1 MLFVDQIKRSHRCG
15 ELRIADVGK
24 TVVLMGW
31 VQRVRDMG
39 GQIFVT
45 LRDVTGV
52 VQLRFDV
59 DDAANF
65 AAARQLRSEWV
76 VGISGQVASRGEH
89 VNPDMATGEIE
100 VVVQRME
107 VLGSSEPIPFP
118 IEEEVDAHEETRLR
132 FRYLDL
138 RRPPLQRRLLARSKA
153 NRITREYLAANDFHE
168 IETPILL
175 KSTPE
180 GARDYLVPSR
190 VQPGSFFALPQSP
203 QTLKQ
208 LLMVSGFDRYFQI
221 ARCFRD
227 EDLRADRQPE
237 FTQIDLEMSFVSED
251 DVIDLVEG
259 LMVELVKGLDGRD
272 VQRPFPR
279 LSYKEAM
286 SLYGS
291 DRPDLRY
298 PMSMQD
304 LTGIFADSEFKV
316 FASAIEAG
324 GLIKGIL
331 VPGGAAKSRKEIDAL
346 SEMVGRFGAKG
357 VLWFK
362 RELEEFKGPAVKF
375 LTDEE
380 LKRLDTRFSPVSGD
394 LILVLA
400 GPRTMVE
407 PALGHLRTVLGPE
420 TFPESLGA
428 LRFLWVERF
437 PMFEQDPETGAVHA
451 MHHPFP
457 QPAPE
462 DMERLEADPLGVNS
476 RAYDVV
482 LNGVELGGGSIRIHD
497 RTMQERVFRALGIP
511 DDEAE
516 AKFGFLLDALRY
528 GAPPHGG
535 LALGMDRIMM
545 MLTGSTSI
553 RDVIAFPKT
562 TRAADLMTG
571 SPSAADPAQLEE
583 LHLKVVHPA
592 AGKTD

>member
-1 MLFVDQIKRSHRCG
+1 MKRSHRCG
-15 ELRIADVGK
+15 ELRGSHAGK

-31 VQRVRDMG
+31 VHRVRDMG
-39 GQIFVT
+39 GRVFVT
-45 LRDVTGV
+45 LRDITGV
-52 VQLRFDV
+52 VQLRFDA
-59 DDAANF
+59 DDEVRF

-76 VGISGQVASRGEH
+76 VGVQGRVDSRGADA
-89 VNPDMATGEIE
+89 NPDMTTGEIE

-107 VLGSSEPIPFP
+107 VMATSEPIPFP
-118 IEEEVDAHEETRLR
+118 IEESVDAHEETRLR

-153 NRITREYLAANDFHE
+153 NRITRDYLLENDFHE
-168 IETPILL
+168 IETPLLL

-237 FTQIDLEMSFVSED
+237 FTQIDLEMSFVCED
-251 DVIDLVEG
+251 DIIDVVEG
-259 LMVELVKGLDGRD
+259 LLVALVRGLDGREIT
-272 VQRPFPR
+272 RPFPR
-279 LSYKEAM
+279 LSYEKAM

-298 PMSMQD
+298 PMPIRD
-304 LTGIFADSEFKV
+304 LGDV
-316 FASAIEAG
+316 FAASTFQVFSSAFESG
-324 GLIKGIL
+324 GVIKGIL
-331 VPGGAAKSRKEIDAL
+331 VPGGASKSRKDIDKL
-346 SEMVGRFGAKG
+346 SEIVGRFGAKG

-375 LTDEE
+375 LTEDE
-380 LKRLDTRFSPVSGD
+380 LKHLDTRFSPVPGD

-400 GPRTMVE
+400 GPPTMVA

-420 TFPESLGA
+420 AYPETLGE

-437 PMFEQDPETGAVHA
+437 PMFEQDAETGGVHA
-451 MHHPFP
+451 MHHPFT

-462 DMERLEADPLGVNS
+462 DLERLENDPLSVNS
-476 RAYDVV
+476 RAYDVI

-497 RTMQERVFRALGIP
+497 RKMQERVFRALGIEEE
-511 DDEAE
+511 EARE
-516 AKFGFLLDALRY
+516 KFGFLLDALQF

-535 LALGMDRIMM
+535 LALGMDRVVML
-545 MLTGSTSI
+545 LTGGASI

-571 SPSAADPAQLEE
+571 SPSRADPAQLEE
-583 LHLKVVHPA
+583 LHLKIVDPA

>member
-15 ELRIADVGK
+15 ELRGTHAGK

-31 VQRVRDMG
+31 VHRLRDMG

-45 LRDVTGV
+45 LRDVTGL
-52 VQLRFDV
+52 VQLRFDP
-59 DDAANF
+59 DDEANR
-65 AAARQLRSEWV
+65 ATAKQLRSEWV
-76 VGISGQVASRGEH
+76 VGVEGRVESRGENI
-89 VNPDMATGEIE
+89 NPDMATGEIE
-100 VVVQRME
+100 VVVQRLE
-107 VLGSSEPIPFP
+107 VLSQSDTIPFP
-118 IEEEVDAHEETRLR
+118 IEEDVDAHEETRLR

-138 RRPPLQRRLLARSKA
+138 RRPPMQRRLVARSKA
-153 NRITREYLAANDFHE
+153 NRITRDYLLANNFLE

-190 VQPGSFFALPQSP
+190 VQPGTFFALPQSP

-237 FTQIDLEMSFVSED
+237 FTQVDLEMSFVCED
-251 DVIDLVEG
+251 DIIEIVEG
-259 LMVELVKGLDGRD
+259 LLVELVKGIDGRT
-272 VQRPFPR
+272 VTQPFPR
-279 LSYKEAM
+279 ISYERAM
-286 SLYGS
+286 ALYGS
-291 DRPDLRY
+291 DRPDLRF
-298 PMSMQD
+298 PMALRD
-304 LTGIFADSEFKV
+304 LTGDLAGSGFKV
-316 FASAIEAG
+316 FSSAIEAG
-324 GLIKGIL
+324 GMIKGIL
-331 VPGGAAKSRKEIDAL
+331 VPGGAAKSRKEIDKL
-346 SEMVGRFGAKG
+346 SEIVGRFGARG

-362 RELEEFKGPAVKF
+362 RDLEEFKGPAVKF
-375 LTDEE
+375 LTEEE
-380 LKRLDTRFSPVSGD
+380 LKHIDRQFSPVSGD

-420 TFPESLGA
+420 AYPETLGE

-437 PMFEQDPETGAVHA
+437 PMFERDEETGAVHA
-451 MHHPFP
+451 MHHPFT

-462 DMERLEADPLGVNS
+462 DIERLEDDPMNVSS

-497 RTMQERVFRALGIP
+497 QEMQERVFRALGI
-511 DDEAE
+511 DDEE
-516 AKFGFLLDALRY
+516 AQTKFGFLLDALRF

-535 LALGMDRIMM
+535 LALGMDRVVML
-545 MLTGSTSI
+545 LTGGTSI

-562 TRAADLMTG
+562 TRAADLLTG
-571 SPSAADPAQLEE
+571 SPSAADPAQLKE
-583 LHLKVVHPA
+583 LHLKIVQ
-592 AGKTD
+592 DLD

>member
-1 MLFVDQIKRSHRCG
+1 MLFVEQIKRSHRCG
-15 ELRIADVGK
+15 ELRSAHEGK

-31 VQRVRDMG
+31 VQRVRDLG
-39 GQIFVT
+39 GQVFVT

-52 VQLRFDV
+52 VQLRFDA
-59 DDAANF
+59 DDEATF
-65 AAARQLRSEWV
+65 SAARRLRSEWV
-76 VGISGQVASRGEH
+76 VGVSGLVAGRGAD
-89 VNPDMATGEIE
+89 VNPDMATGDVE
-100 VVVQRME
+100 VVVRRME
-107 VLGSSEPIPFP
+107 VLGPADPIPFP
-118 IEEEVDAHEETRLR
+118 IEEDVDAHEETRLR

-138 RRPPLQRRLLARSKA
+138 RRPPLQRRVLARSEA
-153 NRITREYLAANDFHE
+153 NRITRDFLLRNDFVE

-203 QTLKQ
+203 QTIKQ

-237 FTQIDLEMSFVSED
+237 FTQIDLEMSFVCED
-251 DVIDLVEG
+251 DVIEVVEG
-259 LMVELVKGLDGRD
+259 LMVELVKGLDGREID
-272 VQRPFPR
+272 RPFPR
-279 LSYKEAM
+279 LSYEEAM
-286 SLYGS
+286 TLYGT

-298 PMSMQD
+298 PMAMQD
-304 LTGIFADSEFKV
+304 VTEAFSSSGFKV
-316 FASAIEAG
+316 FSSAVEAG
-324 GLIKGIL
+324 GVIKGIL
-331 VPGGAAKSRKEIDAL
+331 VPGGASKSRKEIDKL

-362 RELEEFKGPAVKF
+362 REQEEFRGPAVKF
-375 LTDEE
+375 LTEPE
-380 LKRLDTRFSPVSGD
+380 VNHLDTRFSPVSGD

-400 GPRTMVE
+400 GARSMVE

-420 TFPESLGA
+420 ARPDTLGE
-428 LRFLWVERF
+428 LSFLWVERF
-437 PMFEQDPETGAVHA
+437 PMFEADEETGAVHA
-451 MHHPFP
+451 MHHPFT

-462 DMERLEADPLGVNS
+462 DLASLETSPLDVNS

-497 RTMQERVFRALGIP
+497 REMQERVFRALGIG
-511 DDEAE
+511 DEE
-516 AKFGFLLDALRY
+516 ARVKFGFLLDALRY

-535 LALGMDRIMM
+535 LALGMDRVVM
-545 MLTGSTSI
+545 MLTGGSSI

-571 SPSAADPAQLEE
+571 SPSEADPAQLEE
-583 LHLKVVHPA
+583 LHLKIELPVS
-592 AGKTD
+592 GKTD

>member
-15 ELRIADVGK
+15 ELRAAHAGK

-31 VQRVRDMG
+31 VHRVRDMG
-39 GQIFVT
+39 GQVFVT

-76 VGISGQVASRGEH
+76 VGVEGRVDSRGADA
-89 VNPDMATGEIE
+89 NPDMATGEIE
-100 VVVQRME
+100 VVVRRME
-107 VLGSSEPIPFP
+107 VMAQSEPIPFP
-118 IEEEVDAHEETRLR
+118 IEEDVDAHEETRLR

-138 RRPPLQRRLLARSKA
+138 RRPPLQRRLLARSEA
-153 NRITREYLAANDFHE
+153 NRITRDYLLANDFHE

-237 FTQIDLEMSFVSED
+237 FTQIDLEMSFVCED
-251 DVIDLVEG
+251 DIIEIVEG

-279 LSYKEAM
+279 LSYEKAM

-298 PMSMQD
+298 PMAMRD
-304 LTGIFADSEFKV
+304 ITALFGDSEFKV
-316 FASAIEAG
+316 FSAALEAG
-324 GLIKGIL
+324 GVIKGIL
-331 VPGGAAKSRKEIDAL
+331 VPGGAAKSRKEIDQL
-346 SEMVGRFGAKG
+346 SEMVQRFGARG

-375 LTDEE
+375 LTEDE
-380 LKRLDTRFSPVSGD
+380 LKQLDTQFSPVSGD
-394 LILVLA
+394 MILVLA
-400 GPRTMVE
+400 GARTMVE
-407 PALGHLRTVLGPE
+407 PALGHLRTVLGPQAYPE
-420 TFPESLGA
+420 TLGE

-437 PMFEQDPETGAVHA
+437 PMFEKDEETGAVHA
-451 MHHPFP
+451 MHHPFT

-462 DMERLEADPLGVNS
+462 DMDRLESDPLAVNS

-482 LNGVELGGGSIRIHD
+482 LNGMELGGGSIRIHD
-497 RTMQERVFRALGIP
+497 SDMQERVFRALGI
-511 DDEAE
+511 DHEAAR

-535 LALGMDRIMM
+535 LALGMDRVIML
-545 MLTGSTSI
+545 LTGGTSI

-562 TRAADLMTG
+562 TRAADLMAG
-571 SPSAADPAQLEE
+571 APSEADPAQLEE
-583 LHLKVVHPA
+583 LHLRIEHPA
-592 AGKTD
+592 PVKTD

>member
-15 ELRIADVGK
+15 ELRGSHAGK

-31 VQRVRDMG
+31 VHRVRDMG
-39 GQIFVT
+39 GQVFVT

-52 VQLRFDV
+52 VQLRFDA
-59 DDAANF
+59 DDEVNF
-65 AAARQLRSEWV
+65 STARQLRSEWV
-76 VGISGQVASRGEH
+76 VAVDGRVDSRGADA
-89 VNPDMATGEIE
+89 NPGMATGEIE

-107 VLGSSEPIPFP
+107 VLGASEPIPFP
-118 IEEEVDAHEETRLR
+118 IEEDVDAHEETRLR

-138 RRPPLQRRLLARSKA
+138 RRPPLQRRLRARSEA
-153 NRITREYLAANDFHE
+153 NRITRDFLLNNDFLE

-190 VQPGSFFALPQSP
+190 VQPGNFFALPQSP

-251 DVIDLVEG
+251 DIIEIVEG
-259 LMVELVKGLDGRD
+259 LMIELVRGLIGRE
-272 VQRPFPR
+272 VTLPFPR
-279 LSYKEAM
+279 LSYDKAM

-298 PMSMQD
+298 PMAMRDVTD
-304 LTGIFADSEFKV
+304 LFASSGFKV
-316 FASAIEAG
+316 FSSAIEG
-324 GLIKGIL
+324 GGVIKGIL
-331 VPGGAAKSRKEIDAL
+331 VPDGAAKSRKEIDKL

-362 RELEEFKGPAVKF
+362 RELEDLKGPAVKF
-375 LTDEE
+375 LTEDE
-380 LKRLDTRFSPVSGD
+380 LKHFDTQFSPVSGD

-420 TFPESLGA
+420 AFPDTLGE

-437 PMFEQDPETGAVHA
+437 PMFEKDDETGAVHA
-451 MHHPFP
+451 MHHPFT

-462 DMERLEADPLGVNS
+462 DLENLESDPLSVNS
-476 RAYDVV
+476 RAYDVI
-482 LNGVELGGGSIRIHD
+482 LNGMELGGGSIRIHD
-497 RTMQERVFRALGIP
+497 REMQERVFRTLGIEEE
-511 DDEAE
+511 EAR

-535 LALGMDRIMM
+535 LALGMDRVVML
-545 MLTGSTSI
+545 LTGGNSI

-571 SPSAADPAQLEE
+571 SPSEADPTQLEE
-583 LHLKVVHPA
+583 LHLKIEHPV
-592 AGKTD
+592 DSNSD